1 MSGNI
6 ERHKELSKKVLIQTE
21 TKHFEQKTPSSIQV
35 VPIQYIQAV
44 SLGAILGC
52 ALFVLVWIFAGFSKI
67 AVAAPFLGG
76 ISGIVVEMMRK
87 KNRI

>member
-1 MSGNI
+1 MSESI
-6 ERHKELSKKVLIQTE
+6 ERQRELSKKVLIQNE
-21 TKHFEQKTPSSIQV
+21 TKLSGQKTPSSVQI
-35 VPIQYIQAV
+35 VPVQYIQAV

-67 AVAAPFLGG
+67 AIAAPFLGG

-87 KNRI
+87 KNKI